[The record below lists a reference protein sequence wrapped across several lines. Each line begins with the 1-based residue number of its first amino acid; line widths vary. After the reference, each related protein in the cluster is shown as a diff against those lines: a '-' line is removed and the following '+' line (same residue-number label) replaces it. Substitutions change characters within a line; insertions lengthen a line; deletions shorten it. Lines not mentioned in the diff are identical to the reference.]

1 MPQHMNSETHPNVKR
16 RHGKYVVM
24 TKEEVE
30 LLDNLAAI
38 TDRSASSVMRVAL
51 KDYAIKLGV
60 IKDL

>member
-1 MPQHMNSETHPNVKR
+1 MPQRMDSETHPNVKR

-30 LLDNLAAI
+30 LLDEMAAS

-51 KDYAIKLGV
+51 KEYAVKLGL
-60 IKDL
+60 IKAE